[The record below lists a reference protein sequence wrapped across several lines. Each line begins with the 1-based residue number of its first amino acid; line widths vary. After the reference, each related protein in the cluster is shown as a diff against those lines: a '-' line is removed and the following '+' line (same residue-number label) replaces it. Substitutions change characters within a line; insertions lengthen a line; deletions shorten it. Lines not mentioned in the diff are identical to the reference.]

1 MNLAIDIG
9 NTLMKWALFD
19 GDRMADHGVA
29 EAGQLSELCR
39 SHDWQRG
46 ILCATGAYD
55 LAPLGSRADKLHI
68 LSHRSRLPIALDYA
82 TPGTLG
88 PDRIAAACG
97 AWKAFPG
104 QNSLVIDAG
113 TCITIDLV
121 DPTGTY
127 RGGAILPG
135 IAMKFR
141 ALHTF
146 TAKLP
151 LIDNIDANTAI
162 LTGRS
167 TEESILAG
175 VISATRFAVEGFANR
190 HMKEHGTVQ
199 VLLTGGDAERLWGSG
214 QLQVPTCS
222 ICPWLVMNG
231 LNEILNANEE

>member
-19 GDRMADHGVA
+19 GDRMAGNGTA
-29 EAGQLSELCR
+29 EASQLAEVCR
-39 SHDWQRG
+39 SHSWQRG

-55 LAPLGSRADKLHI
+55 LAPLGSMAEALHI
-68 LSHRSRLPIALDYA
+68 LSSSSRLPIALDYA
-82 TPGTLG
+82 TPDTLG

-97 AWKAFPG
+97 AWKTFPG
-104 QNSLVIDAG
+104 QNCLVIDAG
-113 TCITIDLV
+113 TCITIDFV
-121 DPTGTY
+121 DASGVY

-151 LIDNIDANTAI
+151 LIDNIDADTAI
-162 LTGRS
+162 LAGRS
-167 TEESILAG
+167 TRESILAG
-175 VISATRFAVEGFANR
+175 VLSATRFAVEGFADR
-190 HMKEHGTVQ
+190 YSRDHGQMQ

-214 QLQVPTCS
+214 QLHVPSCS
-222 ICPWLVMNG
+222 IFPWLVMSG
-231 LNEILNANEE
+231 LNEILNAQ

>member
-9 NTLMKWALFD
+9 NTRMKWALFD
-19 GDRMADHGVA
+19 GGRMSDHGSA
-29 EAGQLSELCR
+29 EASQLAEVCR
-39 SHDWQRG
+39 SHDWQQG
-46 ILCATGAYD
+46 ILCATGACD
-55 LAPLGSRADKLHI
+55 LDSLGSMTGALHI
-68 LSHRSRLPIALDYA
+68 LSSRSRLPIAIDYA

-104 QNSLVIDAG
+104 RNSLVIDAG
-113 TCITIDLV
+113 TCITIDFV
-121 DPTGTY
+121 DNTGTY

-151 LIDNIDANTAI
+151 LIDNIDADTAI

-167 TEESILAG
+167 TDESILAG
-175 VISATRFAVEGFANR
+175 VLSATRFAVEGFAAR
-190 HMKEHGTVQ
+190 YAKEHGDMQ
-199 VLLTGGDAERLWGSG
+199 VILTGGDAGRLWGSG
-214 QLQVPTCS
+214 QLHIPSCS
-222 ICPWLVMNG
+222 LCPWLVLDG

>member
-9 NTLMKWALFD
+9 NTRMKWALFE
-19 GDRMADHGVA
+19 GSSMTGHGTA
-29 EAGQLSELCR
+29 EAGQLAEVCR

-55 LAPLGSRADKLHI
+55 LASLGSMADALHI
-68 LSHRSRLPIALDYA
+68 LSSRSRLPIDLDYA
-82 TPGTLG
+82 TPATLG

-104 QNSLVIDAG
+104 QNSLIVDAG
-113 TCITIDLV
+113 TCITIDFV
-121 DPTGTY
+121 DSTGTY

-135 IAMKFR
+135 IEMKFR

-151 LIDNIDANTAI
+151 LIDNIDTDADI

-167 TEESILAG
+167 THESILAG
-175 VISATRFAVEGFANR
+175 VLTATRFAVEGFVYRYSREYGN
-190 HMKEHGTVQ
+190 VQ
-199 VLLTGGDAERLWGSG
+199 VLFTGGGAERILGNG
-214 QLQVPTCS
+214 ALHIDACA
-222 ICPWLVMNG
+222 IHPWLVMTG

>member
-9 NTLMKWALFD
+9 NTLMKWALFE
-19 GDRMADHGVA
+19 GDRMAGNGTA
-29 EAGQLSELCR
+29 EASQLAEVCR
-39 SHDWQRG
+39 SHSWQRG

-55 LAPLGSRADKLHI
+55 LAPLGSMAEALHI
-68 LSHRSRLPIALDYA
+68 LSSSSRLPIALDYA
-82 TPGTLG
+82 TPDTLG

-97 AWKAFPG
+97 AWKTFPR
-104 QNSLVIDAG
+104 QNCLVVDAG
-113 TCITIDLV
+113 TCITIDFV
-121 DPTGTY
+121 DATGVY

-151 LIDNIDANTAI
+151 LIDNIDADTAI

-167 TEESILAG
+167 TRESILAG
-175 VISATRFAVEGFANR
+175 VLSATRFAVEGFADR
-190 HMKEHGTVQ
+190 YSRDHGQMQ

-214 QLQVPTCS
+214 QLHVPSCS
-222 ICPWLVMNG
+222 IFPWLVMSG
-231 LNEILNANEE
+231 LNEILNAQ